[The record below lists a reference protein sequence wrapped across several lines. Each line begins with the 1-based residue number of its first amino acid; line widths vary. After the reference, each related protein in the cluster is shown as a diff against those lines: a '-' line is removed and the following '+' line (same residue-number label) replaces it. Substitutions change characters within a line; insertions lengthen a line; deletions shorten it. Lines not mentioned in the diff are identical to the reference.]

1 MPMYR
6 KSMLVLL
13 VLAAAVIGGIF
24 YGLHAQEQ
32 AVPLDAAGEQQA
44 SPAASRA
51 ETAEVTVYV
60 TGAVQKPGLVTVP
73 EGTRIAAAV
82 EACGGLLP
90 TAASESINLA
100 QVLKD
105 GQQITVPE
113 RQQLAA
119 QAVSGAASGA
129 TPGAAQAKAAAA
141 GGAASSGLVNINTA
155 DEKLLDTLPGIGPA
169 MAKRIIEYRETQ
181 GPFTAI
187 EELKRVKGIGEAK
200 FAKLKDKVCI

>member
-24 YGLHAQEQ
+24 YGLHTQEQ
-32 AVPLDAAGEQQA
+32 AVTLDAAGEQQEL
-44 SPAASRA
+44 PATGRA
-51 ETAEVTVYV
+51 EAAEVTVYV

-82 EACGGLLP
+82 EACGGMLP
-90 TAASESINLA
+90 TAAKESINLA

-113 RQQLAA
+113 RQQLPA
-119 QAVSGAASGA
+119 QAVSGAASA
-129 TPGAAQAKAAAA
+129 AAQAKAAAA
-141 GGAASSGLVNINTA
+141 GGAVSSGLVNINTA

>member
-129 TPGAAQAKAAAA
+129 AQAKAAAA

>member
-13 VLAAAVIGGIF
+13 VLVTAVVGGIF

-32 AVPLDAAGEQQA
+32 AVPLDAACEQQA
-44 SPAASRA
+44 ASPAPQV
-51 ETAEVTVYV
+51 EVPEVTVYV

-82 EACGGLLP
+82 EACGGMLP
-90 TAASESINLA
+90 TAAKESINFA

-113 RQQLAA
+113 RQQLPA
-119 QAVSGAASGA
+119 QAISGTASA
-129 TPGAAQAKAAAA
+129 AAQAKTVAA
-141 GGAASSGLVNINTA
+141 GGTVSSGLVNINTA

-200 FAKLKDKVCI
+200 FAKLKNKVCI

>member
-129 TPGAAQAKAAAA
+129 AQAKAASA
-141 GGAASSGLVNINTA
+141 GRAASSGLVNINTA